1 MEGGNTMGRVDIRNV
16 PDEHLVIIDELAR
29 AQKLSRGMYLKSIIE
44 KIVREEMLYKQ
55 SEKFSIIVEKATEA
69 VTINNR
75 ILERFLQEES
85 NDE

>member
-1 MEGGNTMGRVDIRNV
+1 MEGRNTMGRVDIRNV

-75 ILERFLQEES
+75 ILERFLREEGS
-85 NDE
+85 DE